1 MKREAWYQA
10 PEAPAARK
18 LTREEEVELVE
29 RWRDQ
34 RDVQA
39 CAQLVASHLPYVMR
53 VASKF
58 RGAGMTIDDLVAE
71 GCMGLLYAMTKFD
84 TERGLRLLTYATHWI
99 HAYIRTAV
107 TRAQSVVSGDVRA
120 RMTYVGSIRHRRARL
135 ESVLD
140 DPDEVD
146 AAVAKEMGMSV
157 KRIREIAQRV
167 SSRDASLDDPD
178 DLTRPAPIAPS
189 QDDHVLAEQRRT
201 LVREALAKA
210 ELDQR
215 EHFLLTH
222 RLMADEDDA
231 KTLEEVGRHLGVSRE
246 RARQL
251 EVRLKK
257 KLHRQLKHVAA

>member
-10 PEAPAARK
+10 PKAPSRK
-18 LTREEEVELVE
+18 LTRDEEVDLVI

-34 RDVQA
+34 QDVQA
-39 CAQLVASHLPYVMR
+39 CAELVAAHLPYVMR

-71 GCMGLLYAMTKFD
+71 GIMGMLYAMTKFD
-84 TERGLRLLTYATHWI
+84 TDRGLRLLTYATHWI

-120 RMTYVGSIRHRRARL
+120 RMTYVGSIRRRRAKL
-135 ESVLD
+135 EGTM
-140 DPDEVD
+140 DEDAVD
-146 AAVAKEMGMSV
+146 HVVAADMGMSV

-178 DLTRPAPIAPS
+178 DLTRPSPVVPN
-189 QDDHVLAEQRRT
+189 QDDDIERRQRRD
-201 LVREALAKA
+201 LVRSALEQA
-210 ELDQR
+210 ELDAR
-215 EHFLLTH
+215 EHYLLTH
-222 RLMADEDDA
+222 RLMADDEDA
-231 KTLEEVGRHLGVSRE
+231 QTLEQVGRHLGVSRE

-251 EVRLKK
+251 EVRLKR
-257 KLHRQLKHVAA
+257 KLHRQLRHIAA